1 MTYKDNCI
9 LLRPGTQFRL
19 GESIFLSKD
28 IKNYFKK
35 ISFVENRKIEGGD
48 ILKTNNHFIIGFSER
63 TNIEGAES
71 LAYILKSLGASVEIS
86 STPKDIL
93 HFKSHCS
100 LIDENTILLTKKMK
114 KLNIFNQKYNLV
126 EVPEGEEVAAN
137 SLRINDYLLI
147 PKGFKQT
154 HDLLSKNYNL
164 IQLEVSEITKVDA
177 GLSCMSIRW

>member
-9 LLRPGTQFRL
+9 LLRPRTQFRF

-35 ISFVENRKIEGGD
+35 ISFVENGKIEGGD
-48 ILKTNNHFIIGFSER
+48 ILKTNNHFIIGLSER

-100 LIDENTILLTKKMK
+100 LIDENTILLTKKK
-114 KLNIFNQKYNLV
+114 KIKYL
-126 EVPEGEEVAAN
+126 
-137 SLRINDYLLI
+137 
-147 PKGFKQT
+147 
-154 HDLLSKNYNL
+154 
-164 IQLEVSEITKVDA
+164 
-177 GLSCMSIRW
+177 